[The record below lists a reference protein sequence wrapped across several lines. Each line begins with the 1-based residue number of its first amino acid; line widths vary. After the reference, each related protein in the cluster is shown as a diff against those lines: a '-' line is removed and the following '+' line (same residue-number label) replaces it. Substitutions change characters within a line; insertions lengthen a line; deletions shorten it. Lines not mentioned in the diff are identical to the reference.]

1 MLEAVVVSDAVDAQ
15 WNAIEAVKGRVVG
28 EAPGDAGDAV
38 ARVANPMAAMG
49 SMKSG

>member
-28 EAPGDAGDAV
+28 EAAGDAGDAV
-38 ARVANPMAAMG
+38 TRVANPMAAMG